1 MKVSSNCLRVTR
13 DRPKSSTELFKV
25 RQGFTAISLVGS
37 KPDEMK
43 KYARSLCTE
52 LTNLFHIVI
61 NPSPTLLV
69 DCHWTLEPVPLT
81 MLELKDQ
88 WKYVQ
93 TLFDPSHNPFG
104 LTDLYKYF
112 DECIIVPE
120 RTAKGLIHLHLLARL
135 PIDPKHERLCSDIP
149 RMFWQLFG
157 LKLEGKG
164 QSAIDRFEAQIE
176 RMVHVTPV
184 TDSNIVEYLFNKDK
198 KDYEAIM
205 NLKVCNVYC
214 FIPLYLHI
222 VKDEEKAILA
232 KTG

>member
-1 MKVSSNCLRVTR
+1 MKVSSNCLRVSR

-25 RQGFTAISLVGS
+25 RQGFAAISLVGS

-43 KYARSLCTE
+43 KYARLLCSE
-52 LTNLFHIVI
+52 LDNLFHVVI
-61 NPSPTLLV
+61 NPSPTHLV
-69 DCHWTLEPVPLT
+69 DCAWTLEPVPLT

-88 WKYVQ
+88 WKFVQ
-93 TLFDPSHNPFG
+93 TLFDPEHNPYG
-104 LTDLYKYF
+104 LTDLYRYF

-120 RTAKGLIHLHLLARL
+120 RTAKGVIHVHLLARL
-135 PIDPKHERLCSDIP
+135 SKSRLCSDIP

-157 LKLEGKG
+157 IKLEGKG

-184 TDSNIVEYLFNKDK
+184 TDAKIVEYLFNKDK

-205 NLKVCNVYC
+205 NLKVCNEYC
-214 FIPLYLHI
+214 FIPLYLNI
-222 VKDEEKAILA
+222 VNDAEKANLA